1 MSAVWK
7 TFQECWLKDN
17 IDMQVVL
24 HIQNS
29 PKEHSERCLTQAR
42 DPQNPVSSQK
52 LSLGKQGHFK
62 RILGQNSCI

>member
-7 TFQECWLKDN
+7 TFQECCLKDN

-29 PKEHSERCLTQAR
+29 PKEHSKRCLKQAR
-42 DPQNPVSSQK
+42 DSQNPASSQK
-52 LSLGKQGHFK
+52 LSLGKQSHIK
-62 RILGQNSCI
+62 RVLGRSSCI